1 MIEQPRRLL
10 TPDAIGF
17 QDLADRYAEAEA
29 APVTASVEA
38 FCRQSLARPVPSDAL
53 EARLA

>member
-10 TPDAIGF
+10 APDAIGF
-17 QDLADRYAEAEA
+17 QDLADRCAEA

-38 FCRQSLARPVPSDAL
+38 FCRQSLALPEPSDAL
-53 EARLA
+53 EARRA